1 LNRVIVVSMFRHRQ
15 PLRRW
20 AARLLVLRLF
30 GVGIGIANACLVVP
44 GMVMSAPSHA
54 WRAADAMVSQAHA
67 DEHGMSGQAAD
78 DQSAL
83 AEPDSQ
89 AQPNCVDCCDKASAS
104 TPLLKSA
111 LDGLQGHAAVP
122 PAMATVLPMPA
133 FAPLHQ
139 WMPHRDDM
147 PAPAIPI
154 AFLRLAL

>member
-1 LNRVIVVSMFRHRQ
+1 MFRHRQ
-15 PLRRW
+15 QLRRW
-20 AARLLVLRLF
+20 AARLLFLWLF

-54 WRAADAMVSQAHA
+54 WRVADAMAPQAQGH
-67 DEHGMSGQAAD
+67 ERGMPGQAAD

-89 AQPNCVDCCDKASAS
+89 DQPNCVDCCDKASAS

-111 LDGLQGHAAVP
+111 LDGLQSHVAVP
-122 PAMATVLPMPA
+122 PAMATALPMPA
-133 FAPLHQ
+133 FAPLQ
-139 WMPHRDDM
+139 LWVPRRDGV

>member
-1 LNRVIVVSMFRHRQ
+1 MSMFRHRQ
-15 PLRRW
+15 QLRRW
-20 AARLLVLRLF
+20 AARLLFLWIF
-30 GVGIGIANACLVVP
+30 GVGVGIANACLVVP

-54 WRAADAMVSQAHA
+54 WRVADVMGSQAYGA
-67 DEHGMSGQAAD
+67 EHGMSGQAAG

-122 PAMATVLPMPA
+122 PAIAAALPVPA
-133 FAPLHQ
+133 FAPLQ
-139 WMPHRDDM
+139 LWMPRPDGVL
-147 PAPAIPI
+147 APPIPI